1 MLSIRE
7 TAFFVAQDDLRNFF
21 EATRGEQGATDAETV
36 RAKTVSEIDK
46 GLADGFFDKEDL
58 DAMWGYHGYAAGEAR
73 GGSRK
78 GKRGEDTTGTRP
90 GRHAGAVGKESAA
103 P

>member
-58 DAMWGYHGYAAGEAR
+58 DAMWGYHG
-73 GGSRK
+73 
-78 GKRGEDTTGTRP
+78 TRL
-90 GRHAGAVGKESAA
+90 GRHAGAVGKESAVRI
-103 P
+103 PRVRGRGGTRGQ